1 VPPDGTVLVA
11 GATGHVGS
19 RVVPRLVRS
28 GREVRA
34 LSRRE
39 QPEAAGVHW
48 VVGDVT
54 DGASLEAALAGCSA
68 AYYLVHGLGETADLD
83 EVERTGAGTFAAAAR
98 EARVERVVYLGGL
111 ARGDDL
117 SSHLRTR
124 REVGE
129 ILRAE
134 GPLTIEFRA
143 SIVIGP
149 GSASFELVRTLV
161 DALPALVLPQW
172 VETECQPIA
181 VDDVVEYLVGALD
194 LDLRQPTAYEI
205 GGPDRIP
212 YSELLELYGDAVGTA
227 RPTLTLPAVP
237 LPLPDLLARVA
248 PERARVWLKLAEGLR
263 FDSTVRDHRAAGAFD
278 VRPRGV
284 REAIA
289 DALAEPVP
297 S

>member
-34 LSRRE
+34 LSRRK

-172 VETECQPIA
+172 VETECQP
-181 VDDVVEYLVGALD
+181 
-194 LDLRQPTAYEI
+194 TAYEI

-237 LPLPDLLARVA
+237 LPLPELLARVA